1 MQIYVGNKFAEIQAR
16 NCFGRVVDVEPSPI
30 LANNSWALISYI
42 SRAGRAQDYW
52 NIGDEK
58 TVELSNGETLTL
70 QIYDFN
76 HDDRSDGKGKA
87 GITFGSKNV
96 LATTYQMN
104 ETNTNVGSWK
114 ESKFRVSDVPDIWD
128 LLPSDLSANILEV
141 TKTTTAGNVSTSIV
155 STSDKIFIPAMVEVG
170 GSIEGYDYSVEGE
183 LYPIF
188 SNNNSRIKKD
198 ADGVAHTWWL
208 RSPTLNNRGGFRNVG
223 TGGTILYWSV
233 STTVQYVSICVC
245 V

>member
-1 MQIYVGNKFAEIQAR
+1 MKVFVGNKAVEIQAR
-16 NCFGRVVDVEPSPI
+16 NCFGRVIDVEPSPI
-30 LANNSWALISYI
+30 LANNSWAVISYI
-42 SRAGRAQDYW
+42 SRAGRAADYW

-96 LATTYQMN
+96 LATTYQMK
-104 ETNTNVGSWK
+104 ETDTNVGSWK
-114 ESKFRVSDVPDIWD
+114 ESKFRVSDVPDIWA
-128 LLPSDLSANILEV
+128 LLPSDLAANILEV
-141 TKTTTAGNVSTSIV
+141 TKTTTAGKKSTSIV
-155 STSDKIFIPAMVEVG
+155 STADKIFIPSWVEVG
-170 GSIEGYDYSVEGE
+170 GSGGEGYDGEGS

-188 SNNNSRIKKD
+188 SDNNSRIKKD
-198 ADGVAHTWWL
+198 ADNVARNWWL
-208 RSPTLNNRGGFRNVG
+208 RSPHLNAVSGFRVVNS
-223 TGGTILYWSV
+223 GGIISQWLQ
-233 STTVQYVSICVC
+233 STTAQYVSICVC

>member
-1 MQIYVGNKFAEIQAR
+1 MKVFVGNKAVEIQAR
-16 NCFGRVVDVEPSPI
+16 NCFGRVIDVEPSPI
-30 LANNSWALISYI
+30 LANNSWAVISYI
-42 SRAGRAQDYW
+42 SRAGRAADYW

-70 QIYDFN
+70 QIYDFD

-104 ETNTNVGSWK
+104 ETNTNVGSWRD
-114 ESKFRVSDVPDIWD
+114 SKFRVSAVPDIWD
-128 LLPSDLSANILEV
+128 LLPSDLAANILEV
-141 TKTTTAGNVSTSIV
+141 TKKTTAGNRSTSIV
-155 STSDKIFIPAMVEVG
+155 STSDKIFIPSWVEVG
-170 GSIEGYDYSVEGE
+170 GSGGEGYDGEGS

-198 ADGVAHTWWL
+198 ADNVAHVWWL
-208 RSPTLNNRGGFRNVG
+208 RSPQLTALGFKMVG
-223 TGGTILYWSV
+223 NIGNINQWAA
-233 STTVQYVSICVC
+233 STTYNYISFCVC